1 MKRHEGHEEYMK
13 RRMREEEEAYQ
24 DRKWDEHKQMLDN
37 QNKKPQIF
45 ESPDGGKTVY
55 ARDLGAPH
63 ETRKIVKQPAFIQVG
78 KDEHEVVLS
87 QDALDELI
95 QNNKVN
101 QEIEEEW
108 NGYDDEHFQDE
119 YSLNYDDYPPYNF
132 KFELIEYAFNED
144 ELLEDI
150 KKYIDSTYDA
160 HYAQG
165 RYQSTQFIEDCGHGM
180 GFALGNVLKYAQRYG
195 KKDGFNRADLM
206 KVIHYGIIALS
217 IHDRENS

>member
-1 MKRHEGHEEYMK
+1 MRRHERHEEYMK
-13 RRMREEEEAYQ
+13 RRMREEEESYQ
-24 DRKWDEHKQMLDN
+24 DRKWDEHKRMLDN
-37 QNKKPQIF
+37 QNKKPKIF

-55 ARDLGAPH
+55 SRDLGEPH

-87 QDALDELI
+87 QDALDQLI
-95 QNNKVN
+95 KDGKVSGLDS
-101 QEIEEEW
+101 EEEW
-108 NGYDDEHFQDE
+108 NGYDDEQFQD
-119 YSLNYDDYPPYNF
+119 DYNF
-132 KFELIEYAFNED
+132 KFQLIEYAFNED

-150 KKYIDSTYDA
+150 KKYIDSTYEA

-165 RYQSTQFIEDCGHGM
+165 KYQSTQFIEDCGHGM
-180 GFALGNVLKYAQRYG
+180 GFSLGNVLKYAQRYG